1 MQTDDY
7 TERNTHLKEMSDEK
21 LRSYFWELVDKIIEP
36 IIDEAKT
43 HTSPSL
49 ERSILLRMGFS
60 SMENKAIV
68 NKMLERGLLGHGAGK
83 IILQLAK
90 EKNISVRDAGMGLM
104 QDELWEDVKII
115 GRGGRRLPRGMVC
128 GGD

>member
-7 TERNTHLKEMSDEK
+7 TARNTHLKEMSDEK
-21 LRSYFWELVDKIIEP
+21 LRSYFWDLVDRIIEP

-60 SMENKAIV
+60 SMENKVIV
-68 NKMLERGLLGHGAGK
+68 DKMLERGLLGHGAGK

-90 EKNISVRDAGMGLM
+90 GKNITVREAGMGLM
-104 QDELWEDVKII
+104 KDELWEDVKI
-115 GRGGRRLPRGMVC
+115 
-128 GGD
+128 

>member
-21 LRSYFWELVDKIIEP
+21 LRSYFWDLVDKIIEP

-60 SMENKAIV
+60 SMENKVIV
-68 NKMLERGLLGHGAGK
+68 DKMLERGLLGHGAGK

-90 EKNISVRDAGMGLM
+90 EKNITVRKAGMGLM
-104 QDELWEDVKII
+104 QDELWEDVKI
-115 GRGGRRLPRGMVC
+115 
-128 GGD
+128 

>member
-1 MQTDDY
+1 MQADDY
-7 TERNTHLKEMSDEK
+7 TTRSAHLKDMSDEK
-21 LRSYFWELVDKIIEP
+21 LRSYFWSLVDKIIEP
-36 IIDEAKT
+36 IIAEANT

-90 EKNISVRDAGMGLM
+90 EKNISIREAGMGLI
-104 QDELWEDVKII
+104 QDELWEYVKI
-115 GRGGRRLPRGMVC
+115 
-128 GGD
+128 

>member
-104 QDELWEDVKII
+104 QDELWEDVKI
-115 GRGGRRLPRGMVC
+115 
-128 GGD
+128 

>member
-1 MQTDDY
+1 
-7 TERNTHLKEMSDEK
+7 MSDEK

-90 EKNISVRDAGMGLM
+90 DKDITVRTAGMGLIR
-104 QDELWEDVKII
+104 DELWEDIKI
-115 GRGGRRLPRGMVC
+115 
-128 GGD
+128 

>member
-1 MQTDDY
+1 MQADDY
-7 TERNTHLKEMSDEK
+7 TARNTHLKEMSDEK

-36 IIDEAKT
+36 IIDEAKN

-60 SMENKAIV
+60 SMENKTIV

-90 EKNISVRDAGMGLM
+90 DKDITVRNAGMGLI
-104 QDELWEDVKII
+104 QDELWEDIRI
-115 GRGGRRLPRGMVC
+115 
-128 GGD
+128 

>member
-7 TERNTHLKEMSDEK
+7 TTRNKHLKEMSDEK
-21 LRSYFWELVDKIIEP
+21 LRSYFWDLVDKIIEP

-60 SMENKAIV
+60 SMENKVIV
-68 NKMLERGLLGHGAGK
+68 DKMLERGLLGHGAGK

-90 EKNISVRDAGMGLM
+90 EKNITVRLAGMGLM
-104 QDELWEDVKII
+104 QDELWEDVKI
-115 GRGGRRLPRGMVC
+115 
-128 GGD
+128 